1 MDRTLRLEQEKIGK
15 LLFQFSLPAIIG
27 MMVMASYNIVD
38 RIFVGRGVGAL
49 AISGIAITF
58 PALIIFMA
66 FSMLVGIGATAVIS
80 IRLGEKRK
88 EEAEQ
93 TLGNALTLA
102 LIISALL
109 TIIFYSFLDPIL
121 VAFGGSGE
129 VFQYARDYSVIM
141 LIGGVFQMVA
151 FTMNNI
157 IRGEGNPK
165 MAMATMIIGAV
176 LNTILNP
183 IFIFGLHWGIKGSA
197 WATVIAQG
205 VSTAWVLSYFFGK
218 RSHVHFH
225 WKNLKLKKA
234 IVLKIFSIG
243 VSPFTMQIAAS
254 IVIVIFNKSLEHYGG
269 DLAIASM
276 AITNA
281 VAMFILMPIFG
292 LNQGIQPIIGYNFG
306 AKLFHRVKRVFELAL
321 FASTIVCILGFI
333 VVMLFTESIVQFFE
347 KDNIELLNIGTRALR
362 IYLLMLPLIGYQ
374 VVNAGYFQAVGK
386 AKNAMILTIT
396 RQVLFLIPAI
406 LVLPNF
412 YQLDGVWMAG
422 PVADVMSAVLSAVF
436 LFNEMKVLKKLEMRI
451 VTPAEVGEEAV
462 QDIKV

>member
-1 MDRTLRLEQEKIGK
+1 MDRTLRLEKERIGK
-15 LLFQFSLPAIIG
+15 LLFRFSLPAIIG
-27 MMVMASYNIVD
+27 MLVMASYNIVD

-80 IRLGEKRK
+80 IRLGEKNTK
-88 EEAEQ
+88 EAEE

-102 LIISALL
+102 LILSIIL
-109 TIIFYSFLDPIL
+109 TSVFYIFLDPIL
-121 VAFGGSGE
+121 KAFGGSGE
-129 VFQYARDYSVIM
+129 VFQYAKDYSVIM
-141 LIGGVFQMVA
+141 LIGGVFQMVS

-165 MAMATMIIGAV
+165 MAMFTMIIGAV

-197 WATVIAQG
+197 WATVISQS
-205 VSTAWVLSYFFGK
+205 VSTVWVLAYFFGK
-218 RSHVHFH
+218 KSHVHFH
-225 WKNLKLKKA
+225 FRNLKLKKN

-254 IVIVIFNKSLEHYGG
+254 IVIIIFNKSLEYYGG

-292 LNQGIQPIIGYNFG
+292 INQGVQPIIGYNFG

-321 FASTIVCILGFI
+321 FASTIMCIIGFI
-333 VVMLFTESIVQFFE
+333 VVMFFSEHIVQFFE
-347 KDNIELLNIGTRALR
+347 KGNDELLYIGSRALR
-362 IYLLMLPLIGYQ
+362 IYLLMLPFLGYQ
-374 VVNAGYFQAVGK
+374 IVNAAYFQAIGK
-386 AKNAMILTIT
+386 AKNAMILTVT
-396 RQVLFLIPAI
+396 RQILFLIPAI
-406 LVLPNF
+406 LILPHF
-412 YQLDGVWMAG
+412 FSLDGVWMAG
-422 PVADVMSAVLSAVF
+422 PVADGMSAILSGIF
-436 LFNEMKVLKKLEMRI
+436 LYNEMRILKKLERENLSI
-451 VTPAEVGEEAV
+451 QTS
-462 QDIKV
+462 

>member
-1 MDRTLRLEQEKIGK
+1 MDRTLRLEKERIGK

-66 FSMLVGIGATAVIS
+66 FSMLVGIGATAIIS
-80 IRLGEKRK
+80 IRLGEKNIK
-88 EEAEQ
+88 EAEE

-102 LIISALL
+102 IIISIIL
-109 TIIFYSFLDPIL
+109 TSVFYIFLDPVL
-121 VAFGGSGE
+121 KAFGGSGE
-129 VFQYARDYSVIM
+129 VFQYARDYSIIM
-141 LIGGVFQMVA
+141 LIGGVFQMVS

-165 MAMATMIIGAV
+165 MAMFTMIIGAV

-183 IFIFGLHWGIKGSA
+183 IFIFGLNWGIKGSA
-197 WATVIAQG
+197 WATVISQS
-205 VSTAWVLSYFFGK
+205 VSTAWVLAYFFGK
-218 RSHVHFH
+218 KSHVHFH
-225 WKNLKLKKA
+225 FRNLKLKKN

-254 IVIVIFNKSLEHYGG
+254 IVIIIFNKSLEYYGG

-281 VAMFILMPIFG
+281 VAMFIVMPIFG
-292 LNQGIQPIIGYNFG
+292 INQGVQPIIGYNFG

-321 FASTIVCILGFI
+321 FASTIICILGFI
-333 VVMLFTESIVQFFE
+333 VVMLFSEQMVQFFE
-347 KDNIELLNIGTRALR
+347 KGNEELLYIGSRALR
-362 IYLLMLPLIGYQ
+362 IYMLLLPLVGFQ
-374 VVNAGYFQAVGK
+374 VVNAAYFQAIGK
-386 AKNAMILTIT
+386 AKNAMILTVT

-406 LVLPNF
+406 LILPHF
-412 YQLDGVWMAG
+412 FALDGVWMAG
-422 PVADVMSAVLSAVF
+422 PVADGMSAILSGIF
-436 LFNEMKVLKKLEMRI
+436 LYNEMRI
-451 VTPAEVGEEAV
+451 LKRREKEIIPVLNEN
-462 QDIKV
+462 I